1 MAPWLRLR
9 ERMAQLI
16 EKLRELLERP
26 SHTSGMV
33 AITALDDQSIERLMV
48 LLCVTRDDELSCEE
62 VFNCLDEYVDC
73 LASHSDLGERQTLV
87 DHHLGFC
94 ADCRDELNALVNAL
108 QSAADDWPN

>member
-1 MAPWLRLR
+1 
-9 ERMAQLI
+9 MAQLI

-26 SHTSGMV
+26 SSLSGRV
-33 AITALDDQSIERLMV
+33 AISALDDRSIERLLV

-62 VFNCLDEYVDC
+62 VFNYLDEYVDC
-73 LASHSDLGERQTLV
+73 LLAHSDLGDRQPLM

-108 QSAADDWPN
+108 QATADDWPN

>member
-1 MAPWLRLR
+1 
-9 ERMAQLI
+9 MAQLI

-26 SHTSGMV
+26 TQTSGIA
-33 AITALDDQSIERLMV
+33 AITTLDDQSIERLMV

-73 LASHSDLGERQTLV
+73 LAAHSDLGDRQALV

-108 QSAADDWPN
+108 QSTADDRPN

>member
-1 MAPWLRLR
+1 MVAWLRLR
-9 ERMAQLI
+9 KRMAQLI
-16 EKLRELLERP
+16 EKLRNLLERP
-26 SHTSGMV
+26 THTSGMV
-33 AITALDDQSIERLMV
+33 AITALDDRSIERLMA

-73 LASHSDLGERQTLV
+73 LAAHSDLGDRQALV

-108 QSAADDWPN
+108 QIAADDRPN